1 MGSVVSEY
9 VQSRELTL
17 SQATNR
23 VAGYAGN
30 DQKTSNYGMVAS
42 WPLGTEDSVR
52 STVAFVDRTPDIIA
66 CANLRRGRV
75 GCQLC
80 MIPSPTRL
88 GPF

>member
-9 VQSRELTL
+9 RGGILPYRKPPIVLPVTRGTTKKRRTMEWWLL
-17 SQATNR
+17 
-23 VAGYAGN
+23 G
-30 DQKTSNYGMVAS
+30 
-42 WPLGTEDSVR
+42 PLGYGVLC
-52 STVAFVDRTPDIIA
+52 TVAFVDRTPDIIA
-66 CANLRRGRV
+66 CANLRRGKG